1 MGEHQKYSF
10 LITPTCADAQVFFAR
25 KKSRGFMPRL
35 KKFLGKDQVTAPF
48 NPFRF
53 RLICLGVLA
62 CMVFLL
68 ARVADLQLINHPML
82 EHEADQRSLRTVT
95 LPTPRGT
102 LLDRNGD
109 ALALSVPSRDIIAD
123 PQRVLEAHPDF
134 SSAKWQYLANALNQS
149 PDQIAAQINAS
160 GERRFLYLGR
170 KIELGLAKDIAQ
182 LHLKGISTQYDD
194 SRFYPMSEAAAPLLG
209 IVGTDNRGLN
219 GLERGYDKLLQGEP
233 GYEKYRQDGDGNIIA
248 MIDYQPPQQSP
259 TVQLSIDKFDQYTL
273 YTKLRDGVL
282 LNKADSG
289 AAVLIKIDTGEILG
303 MASYPS
309 YNPNH
314 FDNVSPAQMRNAAIN
329 DSYEPGSTVKP
340 LVVMEGLERKL
351 VRPDSVIDTTPYYV
365 NGHLIRDVGHWSR
378 LTMTGIL
385 QKSSDIG
392 VSHIALAMPA
402 QVLVNT
408 YSNFGLGKPT
418 GLGLTGE
425 SVGYF
430 PAHRQRWAD
439 IERATFSFGYG
450 LRVTPLQIAREYA
463 TLGSYGVYRPL
474 SITKVTPPVLGTRV
488 ANAETVQQVIHMMES
503 DALPGGSGVRAAVPG
518 YRLAIKTGTAE
529 KMGPEGKYDGGYI
542 NYTAGVAPASDPQV
556 ALVVM
561 INHPTAGDHFGGSVA
576 APVFGNIIGAVL
588 KHMNVAPDAVVGH
601 G

>member
-1 MGEHQKYSF
+1 
-10 LITPTCADAQVFFAR
+10 
-25 KKSRGFMPRL
+25 MPPL
-35 KKFLGKDQVTAPF
+35 KRNKAKDQPAPTF
-48 NPFRF
+48 NPVRF
-53 RLICLGVLA
+53 RLVCLGVLG
-62 CMVFLL
+62 CLVFLL
-68 ARVADLQLINHPML
+68 ASTADLQLINHPML
-82 EHEADQRSLRTVT
+82 EKQADERSLRTVT
-95 LPTPRGT
+95 LPTNRGT
-102 LLDRNGD
+102 LLDRNGE

-134 SSAKWQYLANALNQS
+134 TSDKWEYLANAL
-149 PDQIAAQINAS
+149 DQRPEQLAAQINANPN
-160 GERRFLYLGR
+160 RRFLYLGR
-170 KIELGLAKDIAQ
+170 KIELGIAKDIAK
-182 LHLKGISTQYDD
+182 LHLTGITTVYDD
-194 SRFYPMSEAAAPLLG
+194 SRFYPMSEATGPLLG
-209 IVGTDNRGLN
+209 IVGADNTGLT
-219 GLERGYDKLLQGEP
+219 GLEKGFDKLLQGTP
-233 GYEKYRQDGDGNIIA
+233 GVEKYRQDANGNIVA
-248 MIDYQPPQQSP
+248 MINYEPPKQPP
-259 TVQLSIDKFDQYTL
+259 TVQLSIDKFDQYTM
-273 YTKLRDGVL
+273 YSKLRDGVI

-309 YNPNH
+309 FNPNN
-314 FDNVSPAQMRNAAIN
+314 FVDVSPMQMRNTAIN

-340 LVVMEGLERKL
+340 LVVMEGLIRKL
-351 VRPDSVIDTTPYYV
+351 VRPDSVLDTTPYRV
-365 NGHLIRDVGHWSR
+365 NGHLIRDVGHWPR

-402 QVLVNT
+402 EVLVNT
-408 YSNFGLGKPT
+408 YHSFGLGKPT

-430 PAHRQRWAD
+430 PLHRERWDD

-463 TLGSYGVYRPL
+463 TLGSFGVYRPL
-474 SITKVTPPVLGTRV
+474 SITKVSPPVMGTRV
-488 ANAETVQQVIHMMES
+488 APEDTVRSVVHMMES

-529 KMGPEGKYDGGYI
+529 KMGDSGKYDGGYI
-542 NYTAGVAPASDPQV
+542 NYTAGVAPASNPQV
-556 ALVVM
+556 ALVIM

-576 APVFGNIIGAVL
+576 APVFGNIIGPVL
-588 KHMNVAPDAVVGH
+588 KHMNIAPDALNNH

>member
-1 MGEHQKYSF
+1 
-10 LITPTCADAQVFFAR
+10 
-25 KKSRGFMPRL
+25 MPRI
-35 KKFLGKDQVTAPF
+35 KKFLGKDQIKAPF

-53 RLICLGVLA
+53 RLICLGVLT
-62 CMVFLL
+62 CLVLL
-68 ARVADLQLINHPML
+68 LLRVGDLQLINHPML

-95 LPTPRGT
+95 LPTNRGT
-102 LLDRNGD
+102 LLDRNGE
-109 ALALSVPSRDIIAD
+109 ALALSVPARDIIAD
-123 PQRVLEAHPDF
+123 PLRVLGANPDF
-134 SSAKWQYLANALNQS
+134 TNAKWQYLANALNQR
-149 PDQIAAQINAS
+149 PEAIAAQINANP
-160 GERRFLYLGR
+160 RKRFLYLGR
-170 KIELGLAKDIAQ
+170 KIELGIAKDISS
-182 LHLKGISTQYDD
+182 LHLKGISTVYND

-209 IVGTDNRGLN
+209 VVGADNQGLN
-219 GLERGYDKLLQGEP
+219 GLEHGYDKLLQGEP
-233 GYEKYRQDGDGNIIA
+233 GVEKYRQDGEGNIIA
-248 MIDYQPPQQSP
+248 MLDYEPPKQPP

-273 YTKLRDGVL
+273 YSKLRDGVI

-289 AAVLIKIDTGEILG
+289 AAVLVKIDTGEILG

-309 YNPNH
+309 FNPNNYA
-314 FDNVSPAQMRNAAIN
+314 DASPAQMRNAAIN

-340 LVVMEGLERKL
+340 LVVMEGLERHL
-351 VRPDSVIDTTPYYV
+351 VRPDSVIDTTPYRV
-365 NGHLIRDVGHWSR
+365 NGHLIRDVGHWPR

-402 QVLVNT
+402 EALVNT
-408 YSNFGLGKPT
+408 YQAFGLGKST

-463 TLGSYGVYRPL
+463 TIGAYGIYRPL
-474 SITKVTPPVLGTRV
+474 SITKVTPPVIGTRV
-488 ANAETVQQVIHMMES
+488 ANADTVNDVIHMMES

-529 KMGPEGKYDGGYI
+529 KMGASGKYDGGYI
-542 NYTAGVAPASDPQV
+542 NYTVGVAPASHPEV
-556 ALVVM
+556 ALVIM

-576 APVFGNIIGAVL
+576 APVFGNIIGPVL
-588 KHMNVAPDAVVGH
+588 KHMNIPPDALYAH
-601 G
+601 GQNPGKG

>member
-1 MGEHQKYSF
+1 
-10 LITPTCADAQVFFAR
+10 
-25 KKSRGFMPRL
+25 MPRI
-35 KKFLGKDQVTAPF
+35 KKLLGKDQIKASF

-62 CMVFLL
+62 CMVVLL
-68 ARVADLQLINHPML
+68 ARVADLQFLNQPML

-95 LPTPRGT
+95 LPTSRGT
-102 LLDRNGD
+102 LLDRNGE

-123 PQRVLEAHPDF
+123 PLRVLEGNPDF
-134 SSAKWQYLANALNQS
+134 TSEKWAYLAAALNMR
-149 PDQIAAQINAS
+149 PEQIAAQITANPK
-160 GERRFLYLGR
+160 RRFLYLGR
-170 KIELGLAKDIAQ
+170 KVELGIAKDIKQ
-182 LHLKGISTQYDD
+182 LRLKGVSEVYDD
-194 SRFYPMSEAAAPLLG
+194 SRFYPMSEASAPLIG
-209 IVGTDNRGLN
+209 IVGADNVGLN
-219 GLERGYDKLLQGEP
+219 GLEKGFDKVLQGVP
-233 GYEKYRQDGDGNIIA
+233 GKEVYRQDAMGNIIS
-248 MIDYQPPQQSP
+248 MINYQPPTQPP

-273 YTKLRDGVL
+273 YSKLRDGVL

-289 AAVLIKIDTGEILG
+289 AAVLVKIDTGEILA

-309 YNPNH
+309 FNPNNY
-314 FDNVSPAQMRNAAIN
+314 DGATPAQMRNAAIN

-340 LVVMEGLERKL
+340 LVVMEGLERHL
-351 VRPDSVIDTTPYYV
+351 VRPDSVIDTTPYRV
-365 NGHLIRDVGHWSR
+365 NGHLIRDVGHWPR

-402 QVLVNT
+402 EALVNT
-408 YSNFGLGKPT
+408 YHAFGLGKPT

-430 PAHRQRWAD
+430 PLHRTRWAD

-463 TLGSYGVYRPL
+463 TLGSYGTYRPL
-474 SITKVTPPVLGTRV
+474 SITKVTPPVLGEQV
-488 ANAETVQQVIHMMES
+488 ANPETVKQVVHMLES
-503 DALPGGSGVRAAVPG
+503 DVLPGGTGLKAAVPG
-518 YRLAIKTGTAE
+518 YRLATKTGTAE
-529 KMGPEGKYDGGYI
+529 KMGTSGKYDGGYV
-542 NYTAGVAPASDPQV
+542 NYTAGLAPASHPEV

-576 APVFGNIIGAVL
+576 APVFGNIMGPVL
-588 KHMNVAPDAVVGH
+588 KHMNVAPDAIYSKTSDKS
-601 G
+601 

>member
-1 MGEHQKYSF
+1 
-10 LITPTCADAQVFFAR
+10 
-25 KKSRGFMPRL
+25 MPPL
-35 KKFLGKDQVTAPF
+35 KRNKAKDQPAPTF
-48 NPFRF
+48 NPVRF
-53 RLICLGVLA
+53 RLVCLGVLG
-62 CMVFLL
+62 CLVFLL
-68 ARVADLQLINHPML
+68 ASTADLQLINHPML
-82 EHEADQRSLRTVT
+82 EKQADERSLRTVT
-95 LPTPRGT
+95 LPTNRGT
-102 LLDRNGD
+102 LLDRNGE

-134 SSAKWQYLANALNQS
+134 TSAKWEYLANAL
-149 PDQIAAQINAS
+149 DQRPEQLAAQINANPN
-160 GERRFLYLGR
+160 RRFLYLGR
-170 KIELGLAKDIAQ
+170 KIELGIAKDIAK
-182 LHLKGISTQYDD
+182 LHLTGLTTVYDD
-194 SRFYPMSEAAAPLLG
+194 SRFYPMSEATGPLLG
-209 IVGTDNRGLN
+209 IVGADNTGLT
-219 GLERGYDKLLQGEP
+219 GLEKGFDKLLQGTP
-233 GYEKYRQDGDGNIIA
+233 GVEKYRQDANGNIVA
-248 MIDYQPPQQSP
+248 MINYEPPKQPP
-259 TVQLSIDKFDQYTL
+259 TVQLSIDKFDQYTM
-273 YTKLRDGVL
+273 YSKLRDGVI

-309 YNPNH
+309 FNPNN
-314 FDNVSPAQMRNAAIN
+314 FVDVSPMQMRNTAIN

-340 LVVMEGLERKL
+340 LVVMEGLIRKL
-351 VRPDSVIDTTPYYV
+351 VRPDSVLDTTPYRV
-365 NGHLIRDVGHWSR
+365 NGHLIRDVGHWPR

-402 QVLVNT
+402 EVLVNT
-408 YSNFGLGKPT
+408 YHSFGLGKPT

-430 PAHRQRWAD
+430 PLHRERWAD

-463 TLGSYGVYRPL
+463 TLGSFGIYRPL
-474 SITKVTPPVLGTRV
+474 SITKVSPPVMGTRV
-488 ANAETVQQVIHMMES
+488 APEDTVRSVVHMMES

-529 KMGPEGKYDGGYI
+529 KMGDSGKYDGGYI
-542 NYTAGVAPASDPQV
+542 NYTAGVAPASNPQV
-556 ALVVM
+556 ALVIM

-576 APVFGNIIGAVL
+576 APVFGNIIGPVL
-588 KHMNVAPDAVVGH
+588 KHMNIAPDALNNH

>member
-1 MGEHQKYSF
+1 
-10 LITPTCADAQVFFAR
+10 
-25 KKSRGFMPRL
+25 MPPL
-35 KKFLGKDQVTAPF
+35 KRNKAKDQPAPTF
-48 NPFRF
+48 NPVRF
-53 RLICLGVLA
+53 RLVCLGVLG
-62 CMVFLL
+62 CLVFLL
-68 ARVADLQLINHPML
+68 ASTADLQLINHPML
-82 EHEADQRSLRTVT
+82 EKQADERSLRTVT
-95 LPTPRGT
+95 LPTNRGT
-102 LLDRNGD
+102 LLDRNGE

-134 SSAKWQYLANALNQS
+134 TSAKWEYLANAL
-149 PDQIAAQINAS
+149 DQRPEQLAAQINANPN
-160 GERRFLYLGR
+160 RRFLYLGR
-170 KIELGLAKDIAQ
+170 KIELGIAKDIAK
-182 LHLKGISTQYDD
+182 LHLTGITTVYDD
-194 SRFYPMSEAAAPLLG
+194 SRFYPMSEATGPLLG
-209 IVGTDNRGLN
+209 IVGADNTGLT
-219 GLERGYDKLLQGEP
+219 GLEKGFDKLLQGTP
-233 GYEKYRQDGDGNIIA
+233 GVEKYRQDANGNIVA
-248 MIDYQPPQQSP
+248 MINYEPPKQPP
-259 TVQLSIDKFDQYTL
+259 TVQLSIDKFDQYTM
-273 YTKLRDGVL
+273 YSKLRDGVI

-309 YNPNH
+309 FNPNN
-314 FDNVSPAQMRNAAIN
+314 FVDVSPMQMRNTAIN

-340 LVVMEGLERKL
+340 LVVMEGLIRKL
-351 VRPDSVIDTTPYYV
+351 VRPDSVLDTTPYRV
-365 NGHLIRDVGHWSR
+365 NGHLIRDVGHWPR

-402 QVLVNT
+402 EVLVNT
-408 YSNFGLGKPT
+408 YHSFGLGKPT

-430 PAHRQRWAD
+430 PLHRERWAD

-463 TLGSYGVYRPL
+463 TLGSFGVYRPL
-474 SITKVTPPVLGTRV
+474 SITKVSPPVMGTRV
-488 ANAETVQQVIHMMES
+488 APEDTVRSVVHMMES

-529 KMGPEGKYDGGYI
+529 KMGDSGKYDGGYI
-542 NYTAGVAPASDPQV
+542 NYTAGVAPASNPQV
-556 ALVVM
+556 ALVIM

-576 APVFGNIIGAVL
+576 APVFGNIIGPVL
-588 KHMNVAPDAVVGH
+588 KHMNIAPDALNNH

>member
-1 MGEHQKYSF
+1 MPPLRKSLAKSQSA
-10 LITPTCADAQVFFAR
+10 PT
-25 KKSRGFMPRL
+25 
-35 KKFLGKDQVTAPF
+35 F
-48 NPFRF
+48 NLLRF
-53 RLICLGVLA
+53 RLVCLGVLT
-62 CMVFLL
+62 CLVFLL
-68 ARVADLQLINHPML
+68 LRVADLQLINHPML
-82 EHEADQRSLRTVT
+82 EKEADQRSLRTVT
-95 LPTPRGT
+95 LPPNRGT
-102 LLDRNGD
+102 LLDRNGE

-134 SSAKWQYLANALNQS
+134 TSAKWQYLANALEQR
-149 PDQIAAQINAS
+149 PEQIAAQISANP
-160 GERRFLYLGR
+160 ERRFLYLGH
-170 KIELGLAKDIAQ
+170 KIELDIAKDIAK
-182 LHLKGISTQYDD
+182 LHLAGISTLYND
-194 SRFYPMSEAAAPLLG
+194 SRFYPMSEATAPLIG
-209 IVGTDNRGLN
+209 IVGAENSGLS
-219 GLERGYDKLLQGEP
+219 GLEKGFDKLLRGTP
-233 GYEKYRQDGDGNIIA
+233 GVKKYRQDANGNIVA
-248 MIDYQPPQQSP
+248 MINYEPPQQPP

-273 YTKLRDGVL
+273 YSKLRDGVM

-309 YNPNH
+309 FNPNH
-314 FDNVSPAQMRNAAIN
+314 FVDVSPAQMRNAAIN

-340 LVVMEGLERKL
+340 LVVMEGLARKL
-351 VRPDSVIDTTPYYV
+351 VRPDSVLDTTPYRV

-402 QVLVNT
+402 EVLVNT
-408 YSNFGLGKPT
+408 YHSFGLGKPT

-430 PAHRQRWAD
+430 PLHRQRWAD

-463 TLGSYGVYRPL
+463 TLGAFGVYRPL
-474 SITKVTPPVLGTRV
+474 SITKVTPPVLGKRV
-488 ANAETVQQVIHMMES
+488 ADEQTVRAVVHMMES

-529 KMGPEGKYDGGYI
+529 KMGDSGKYDGGYI
-542 NYTAGVAPASDPQV
+542 NYTAGVAPASNPQV
-556 ALVVM
+556 ALVIM

-576 APVFGNIIGAVL
+576 APVFGNIIGPVL
-588 KHMNVAPDAVVGH
+588 KHMNIPPDALYGH

>member
-1 MGEHQKYSF
+1 
-10 LITPTCADAQVFFAR
+10 
-25 KKSRGFMPRL
+25 MPRL
-35 KKFLGKDQVTAPF
+35 KKLLAKDQAKAPF
-48 NPFRF
+48 NPLRF
-53 RLICLGVLA
+53 RLICFGVLT
-62 CMVFLL
+62 CLVLLL
-68 ARVADLQLINHPML
+68 ARVGDLQLINHPML
-82 EHEADQRSLRTVT
+82 EKEADERSLRTVAI
-95 LPTPRGT
+95 PTNRGT
-102 LLDRNGD
+102 LLDRNGE

-134 SSAKWQYLANALNQS
+134 TSAKWQYLANAL
-149 PDQIAAQINAS
+149 DQRPEDIARQINAS
-160 GERRFLYLGR
+160 PTRRFLYLGH
-170 KIELGLAKDIAQ
+170 KIELGIAKDIAK
-182 LHLKGISTQYDD
+182 LHLAGITTVYDD
-194 SRFYPMSEAAAPLLG
+194 SRFYPMSEATAPLIG
-209 IVGTDNRGLN
+209 IVGAENSGLT
-219 GLERGYDKLLQGEP
+219 GLEKGFDKVLQGTP
-233 GYEKYRQDGDGNIIA
+233 GEEKYRQDANGNIVA
-248 MIDYQPPQQSP
+248 MINYEPPRQPP

-273 YTKLRDGVL
+273 YSKLRDGVL

-309 YNPNH
+309 FNPNN
-314 FDNVSPAQMRNAAIN
+314 FGDVSPTQMRNAAIN

-340 LVVMEGLERKL
+340 LVVMEGLVRKL
-351 VRPDSVIDTTPYYV
+351 VRPDSVLDTTPYRV
-365 NGHLIRDVGHWSR
+365 NGHLFRDVGHWPR

-402 QVLVNT
+402 EVLVNT
-408 YSNFGLGKPT
+408 YRSFGLGKPT

-430 PAHRQRWAD
+430 PLHRERWAD

-463 TLGSYGVYRPL
+463 TLGSFGVYRPL
-474 SITKVTPPVLGTRV
+474 SITKVTPPVMGTRV
-488 ANAETVQQVIHMMES
+488 ADEDIVRSVVHMMES

-529 KMGPEGKYDGGYI
+529 KMGSSGKYDGGYI
-542 NYTAGVAPASDPQV
+542 NYTAGVAPASNPQV
-556 ALVVM
+556 ALVIM

-576 APVFGNIIGAVL
+576 APVFGNIIGPVL
-588 KHMNVAPDAVVGH
+588 KHMNVAPDALYSTHSGT
-601 G
+601 